1 MCKYKDTDL
10 GIKKLDFGQKRGM
23 MAVYLT
29 DGRVV
34 LVPVSM
40 FPDIKNL
47 SRKQRE
53 EWMVLDDQYFT
64 FFCNVISTM
73 PLSPT
78 PRETPSPSHSLA
90 GTPPA
95 MISI

>member
-34 LVPVSM
+34 LVPVGM
-40 FPDIKNL
+40 FPDIKHLN
-47 SRKQRE
+47 RKQRE
-53 EWMVLDDQYFT
+53 DWMILT
-64 FFCNVISTM
+64 TST
-73 PLSPT
+73 
-78 PRETPSPSHSLA
+78 SPSRPTAAS
-90 GTPPA
+90 TP
-95 MISI
+95 

>member
-10 GIKKLDFGQKRGM
+10 GIKKLDFEKRGF

-40 FPDIKNL
+40 FPDIKRL
-47 SRKQRE
+47 TRAQRE
-53 EWMVLDDQYFT
+53 D
-64 FFCNVISTM
+64 
-73 PLSPT
+73 
-78 PRETPSPSHSLA
+78 
-90 GTPPA
+90 
-95 MISI
+95 